1 LSFDLTRAL
10 RRWKPE
16 RIRAIPSR
24 PDLTFVTDS
33 PVVGPPLLLDSCV
46 ITDVL
51 KAKTPPEVDLLLDR
65 RILNHSTIVLAEL
78 THLFGRL
85 DPTDRRTAATLA
97 TIAATINDIPAHR
110 LAGPSAQAHG
120 DAGILSGLAAR
131 LFKGGQVGTNR
142 LLNDA
147 LIFLQA
153 QEEGAIVLTRNTKD
167 FGDFLALMPEGRVL
181 FYDV

>member
-10 RRWKPE
+10 RHWKPE
-16 RIRAIPSR
+16 RITAIPPR
-24 PDLTFVTDS
+24 PELTFVKHS
-33 PVVGPPLLLDSCV
+33 PVVGPPLLLDTCV
-46 ITDVL
+46 IIDVL
-51 KAKTPPEVDLLLDR
+51 QAKTPPEVDLLLDR
-65 RILNHSTIVLAEL
+65 RILSTIVLAEL

-85 DPTDRRTAATLA
+85 DPMDRRTAATLA
-97 TIAATINDIPAHR
+97 PIAATINDIPAHR

-167 FGDFLALMPEGRVL
+167 FGDFLALIPEGRVI
-181 FYDV
+181 FYTI